1 MSSIGTGYDQSTTT
15 FSPQGKVF
23 QVEYAMKA
31 VDNSSSA
38 IGLRCKDG
46 VVLAVE
52 KLVLSKMMVEGSNR
66 RIFSADRHVGM
77 AVSGLM
83 ADARQVVNRARA
95 ECEAYSGFYGDL
107 IPGNILCDRV
117 SGFMHMF
124 TLYWSVRP
132 FGSSVLIATYDQ
144 DGPGLYA
151 VEPSGLSYKFFGAAI
166 GKGRNTAKPQ
176 LEKLK
181 LSEMT
186 CREALVEAAKIIY
199 DVHYDVKDTD
209 FELEMSW
216 ICDES
221 GRQHTLVPE
230 ELKAEA
236 ERLAKA
242 AMEADMDDD

>member
-15 FSPQGKVF
+15 FSPQGRVF
-23 QVEYAMKA
+23 QVEYALKA
-31 VDNSSSA
+31 VDNSGSA
-38 IGLRCKDG
+38 IGIRCKDG

-52 KLVLSKMMVEGSNR
+52 KLVLSKMLVEGSNR
-66 RIFSADRHVGM
+66 RVFSVDRHVGM

-83 ADARQVVNRARA
+83 ADARQVVNRARS
-95 ECEAYSGFYGDL
+95 ECESYKSFYGGP

-117 SGFMHMF
+117 SGYVHAF
-124 TLYWSVRP
+124 TLYWHVRP
-132 FGSSVLIATYDQ
+132 FGAAVLLGCYDQ

-151 VEPSGLSYKFFGAAI
+151 IDPSGVSYKYHGAAV
-166 GKGRNTAKPQ
+166 GKGTNAAKSQ

-199 DVHYDVKDTD
+199 NVHDDVKDKA
-209 FELEMSW
+209 FELELSW

-221 GRQHTLVPE
+221 GRKHTLVPP

-236 ERLAKA
+236 ERVAKA
-242 AMEADMDDD
+242 ALEEDMDDE